1 MSTPLS
7 LSTSEIPTTGT
18 YSATTERATFWAV
31 TGIISAAA
39 AVGVVEVV
47 LFLLG

>member
-18 YSATTERATFWAV
+18 YSATTERVTFWAV

-39 AVGVVEVV
+39 AVGVFEVV
-47 LFLLG
+47 LHLLG